1 MTDFDPTEFGRAMGE
16 IVRDAVAPLQARIA
30 ELEQALAALPAPPKV
45 SDLISHEGLRTLIEL
60 EVCGYMADNPP
71 PPGER
76 GDDGAPGADGVG
88 LAGAMIDRSGALV
101 VTLTNGQL
109 RELGQ
114 VVGKDGAPG
123 RDGSDLTALSIDY
136 DGART
141 LTVKGVAGEVKH
153 CLPIPMDN
161 GYWSDGQFCERHD
174 IVTHDGI
181 AWIALRDTR
190 EAPSVAAKEDWRI
203 FARKGRDG
211 KDGRNGID
219 KTAPVDLEPKPRKP

>member
-1 MTDFDPTEFGRAMGE
+1 MTLPTTSAADVMRGKRILA
-16 IVRDAVAPLQARIA
+16 LLSQAAFR
-30 ELEQALAALPAPPKV
+30 
-45 SDLISHEGLRTLIEL
+45 
-60 EVCGYMADNPP
+60 DNPARDDVVEEIL
-71 PPGER
+71 GLIR
-76 GDDGAPGADGVG
+76 DGA
-88 LAGAMIDRSGALV
+88 
-101 VTLTNGQL
+101 
-109 RELGQ
+109 
-114 VVGKDGAPG
+114 
-123 RDGSDLTALSIDY
+123 DLTALSIDY

-153 CLPIPMDN
+153 CLPIPMDK

>member
-1 MTDFDPTEFGRAMGE
+1 MERNIVKIGDETLRKQSKPMQKFDLRLWLLL
-16 IVRDAVAPLQARIA
+16 RDMA
-30 ELEQALAALPAPPKV
+30 ETMYK
-45 SDLISHEGLRTLIEL
+45 
-60 EVCGYMADNPP
+60 
-71 PPGER
+71 
-76 GDDGAPGADGVG
+76 ADGVG

-153 CLPIPMDN
+153 CLPIPMDK
-161 GYWSDGQFCERHD
+161 GYWSDGRVCERHD